1 MYLKMTGLSK
11 LIAALAFTATAHGF
25 AFRPENSALQ
35 AASLSELPSVAESMY
50 DTPSECYIIYPE
62 DDAEDQ
68 DPKFVCTNSPEE
80 YAWFNG
86 INTSDMIPAEQGTSS
101 LNAMECQ
108 ETESFRG
115 IPEWECSLGMTNLRP

>member
-1 MYLKMTGLSK
+1 MNGLFK
-11 LIAALAFTATAHGF
+11 LIAALACTATAQGF
-25 AFRPENSALQ
+25 AVRPEKPVSCLQ
-35 AASLSELPSVAESMY
+35 AASLPNLPTVGESMY

-62 DDAEDQ
+62 DDAEGQ

-86 INTSDMIPAEQGTSS
+86 INANDMIPAEQGTSS

-115 IPEWECSLGMTNLRP
+115 IPEWECSSGMTNLRP